1 MVIRYGLLGCLLLG
15 GGLLWAKNPVAP
27 ENPDRIISIT
37 AERFTFTPSRIRV
50 KQGALVELV
59 IRSEDT
65 DHGFRLDG
73 ANINETIPPQGK
85 GRLRVRFRAK
95 KKGRY
100 PFECSRPCGAG
111 HNLMRGEVI
120 VE

>member
-1 MVIRYGLLGCLLLG
+1 MIQHMLIGCLLLA
-15 GGLLWAKNPVAP
+15 GGLVSVKEPVVS
-27 ENPDRIISIT
+27 EKPDRIVSIM
-37 AERFTFTPSRIRV
+37 AERFTFTPSQIRI

-59 IRSEDT
+59 IQSEDT
-65 DHGFRLDG
+65 DHGFRLDA
-73 ANINETIPPQGK
+73 ANVNATVPPQGK